1 MPSIA
6 GNLQLHRPDARLDRL
21 RAELDAALEGG
32 GGILHA
38 EGHRARR
45 RAVLAREALA
55 EAVRLGVDDEVDV
68 ALPVQRDVL
77 AAMPRR
83 DREAEPLEQR
93 AQQLR
98 IRRGVFDELEP
109 VGADGIFRT
118 GLTGLAGAFIR
129 RLPQVNG
136 YN

>member
-1 MPSIA
+1 MLVRS
-6 GNLQLHRPDARLDRL
+6 GGVLHT
-21 RAELDAALEGG
+21 ES
-32 GGILHA
+32 
-38 EGHRARR
+38 HRTRR
-45 RAVLAREALA
+45 RPVLARETLT
-55 EAVRLGVDDEVDV
+55 EAVRLGIDDEVDI

-98 IRRGVFDELEP
+98 IRRGVLDELEA
-109 VGADGIFRT
+109 VGADGVFDR
-118 GLTGLAGAFIR
+118 AGNGGVHC
-129 RLPQVNG
+129 RLPRMNG